1 MSAPSGTFC
10 AASRRWC
17 SATLCATGDYRAL
30 TQRVLRDADVSLADG
45 ATPYEVMIF
54 TLVPV
59 FAAHDE
65 ETVTAVVPPNDG
77 EGNEVRR

>member
-1 MSAPSGTFC
+1 M
-10 AASRRWC
+10 
-17 SATLCATGDYRAL
+17 
-30 TQRVLRDADVSLADG
+30 LRDADVSLADG

-65 ETVTAVVPPNDG
+65 ETVTAVVPPDDG